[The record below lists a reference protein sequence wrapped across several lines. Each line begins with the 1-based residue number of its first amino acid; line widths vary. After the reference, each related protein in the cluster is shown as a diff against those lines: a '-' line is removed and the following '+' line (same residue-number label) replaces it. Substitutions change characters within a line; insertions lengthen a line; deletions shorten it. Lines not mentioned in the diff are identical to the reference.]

1 MRVKVQKG
9 FTLLE
14 AVIAIAIFSMG
25 ATALYGWVNSNLIT
39 LERIDHINT
48 RSSAIESALAF
59 MNTIDPLAM
68 PQGSVQLGD
77 LKVDWITAPTA
88 YKNDVLDE
96 QNSKT
101 INQASLINADVSV
114 YRQDT
119 LIGEF
124 KLSLLGVKKIRELND
139 VFFN

>member
-1 MRVKVQKG
+1 MISRKQKG

-25 ATALYGWVNSNLIT
+25 AAALYGWVNANLIT

-59 MNTIDPLAM
+59 INTIDPLAM
-68 PQGSVQLGD
+68 PQGSVQLGE
-77 LKVDWITAPTA
+77 LRIDWSTTPTE

-101 INQASLINADVSV
+101 INHASLVNAEVSV
-114 YRQDT
+114 YRHDN

-124 KLSLLGVKKIRELND
+124 SLSLLGVKKVRELND